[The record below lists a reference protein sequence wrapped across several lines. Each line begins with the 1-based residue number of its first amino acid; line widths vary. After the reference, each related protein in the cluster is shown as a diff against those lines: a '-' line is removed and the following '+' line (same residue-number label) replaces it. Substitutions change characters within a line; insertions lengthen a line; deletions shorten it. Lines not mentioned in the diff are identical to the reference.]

1 MSDLPRVLI
10 VDDSRM
16 VRTSLARHLKGIY
29 EVKEEGDGE
38 AAWQTLVLDHT
49 IAAVI
54 SDLQMPVLDGFG
66 LLERVRAC
74 KLARLRDIPFVL
86 ISGEDDQEVLDRAE
100 KLGVSDFIGKG
111 ISAVELKTR
120 LGHLLQFAAT
130 RQNLEEARA
139 QQVQDAVTGLF
150 TRKYVELQAAQALS
164 HAFRHHGEASVMVI
178 GFDGYPAL
186 VEQIG
191 HAKAAEMGVKFAKLV
206 AGKIRREDSLGHFE
220 DGRFAIVSP
229 GTSPGACIAFA
240 DRVRRAVADSVV
252 SSGGKRLALTMSVGV
267 ASVPVDR
274 VISASSLLTLAASR
288 MEAAMAAG
296 GNRTESGDLAEHVP
310 VLPLTMNQ
318 ALELLRDQRPE
329 AVVKQLGRLGQQLL
343 PMLQLLQQELGVD
356 LPLDVLEKRLAD
368 REQQQAQPD

>member
-1 MSDLPRVLI
+1 MSDLPRILI

-16 VRTSLARHLKGIY
+16 VRASLVRHLKGTY

-86 ISGEDDQEVLDRAE
+86 ISGEEDPEVLERAQR
-100 KLGVSDFIGKG
+100 LGVSDFISKG

-120 LGHLLQFAAT
+120 LAHLLQFAQT
-130 RQNLEEARA
+130 RQHLEEARA

-164 HAFRHHGEASVMVI
+164 HAFRHQGEASVMVI
-178 GFDGYPAL
+178 GFDGYAEL
-186 VEQIG
+186 VQQIG
-191 HAKAAEMGVKFAKLV
+191 RSRASDMGVKFAKLV
-206 AGKIRREDSLGHFE
+206 AGKIRREDSLGHFGE
-220 DGRFAIVSP
+220 GRFAIVSP
-229 GTSPGACIAFA
+229 GTPPVACIAFA

-252 SSGGKRLALTMSVGV
+252 SAGGRRIALSMSAGV
-267 ASVPVDR
+267 ASVPEDR
-274 VISASSLLTLAASR
+274 VISASSLLDLAAAR
-288 MEAAMAAG
+288 MEAAMQAG
-296 GNRTESGDLAEHVP
+296 GNRTESGGLAALVQEQ
-310 VLPLTMNQ
+310 PLTVNR

-329 AVVKQLGRLGQQLL
+329 AVVRQLGRLGRQLL
-343 PMLQLLQQELGVD
+343 PMLALLQQELGVE
-356 LPLDVLEKRLAD
+356 LPLGELEQRLAD
-368 REQQQAQPD
+368 RERQQPG